1 VQEAGLNLKSPPQGP
16 LAGHWQAT
24 GRSQAG
30 LVLAVC
36 YWHHDCA
43 SAGHGL
49 AVSRILNLKH
59 LLPWEGGPG
68 WEVRPRS
75 VQGETDPAGQ
85 GNLNHH
91 WQPRS
96 PVATLYPRPDHSTS
110 QRRLA
115 EYQVGRSDQGA
126 AIGPGWSQEPID
138 PAPVNLSPSQLS
150 QCWAQVTVGLSRGE
164 NCAEAATGN
173 GPD

>member
-1 VQEAGLNLKSPPQGP
+1 MALERAIAVSVYWEGQRAEAKVQEAGLNLNSPPQGP

-75 VQGETDPAGQ
+75 VQGETDP
-85 GNLNHH
+85 
-91 WQPRS
+91 
-96 PVATLYPRPDHSTS
+96 
-110 QRRLA
+110 
-115 EYQVGRSDQGA
+115 
-126 AIGPGWSQEPID
+126 
-138 PAPVNLSPSQLS
+138 
-150 QCWAQVTVGLSRGE
+150 
-164 NCAEAATGN
+164 
-173 GPD
+173 